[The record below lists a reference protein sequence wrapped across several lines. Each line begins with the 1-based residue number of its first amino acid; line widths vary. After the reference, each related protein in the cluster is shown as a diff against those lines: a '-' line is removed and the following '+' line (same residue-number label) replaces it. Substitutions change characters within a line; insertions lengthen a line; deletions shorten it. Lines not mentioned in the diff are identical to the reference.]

1 MSESKHEAP
10 PIDEGGLRAPP
21 HLKGWRKAWW
31 WFDFIILV
39 KLARLRFVAVLVAI
53 GAGIT
58 QWDTLVAH
66 YEKWTRPSGDAAHV
80 AGDSEWFCPM
90 HPSVVRDNSK
100 DKCPVCFM
108 PLSKRKKG
116 EANDEALPA
125 GVVSRVQLSPYRV
138 VLAGVQT
145 WPVAYV
151 PLTKQITAVGYVDF
165 NERGFKTVSARV
177 KGRIDSLISSETGKL
192 VAAEDELAAI
202 YSPELNVTVQTLVDA
217 QKRNNADLVKSS
229 QQRLRLLG
237 ISDDQIDRILKTGEA
252 NTHLRIRS
260 PISGHIVKK
269 YVREGQYVDEGMPLY
284 DIADLSTVWIQ
295 AQVYEHD
302 FRFLPAEHHGDV
314 SAERLPVTAITQA
327 YPDEP
332 FHGFLSFIYP
342 HVDQETRTVT
352 VRFEIAN
359 PGHMLRPGTTAEVM
373 IDVPPSR
380 VPAIARAAAREDAE
394 TSAAENG
401 EATTAS
407 SSRERLEH
415 GELLAV
421 PEGSIIDTGRQ
432 KIVYRQVL
440 PGEFEGVLVQL
451 GPRMAGPNDVTFFPV
466 LSGLE
471 EGEVIVTS
479 GSFLVDAETRLNP
492 AAGSI
497 YIGGSSGGGSMPSK
511 TVRPSTPEDT
521 DAKIDLALAKLKPED
536 RKLAAS
542 QKFCP
547 ILTESRLGSMGV
559 PIKVM
564 VNDQPVFVCCN
575 GCTKQA
581 AKEADATLKK
591 VADLR
596 SGKKQDVEK
605 KSAATNTASP
615 SAKSAMSPKQEKIA
629 KALAKLSPED
639 RAAAEKQRLC
649 VVMKK
654 SELGSMGV
662 PIKLMQDGKPLFLC
676 CEGCVDAAL
685 EKWPTA
691 KLAEKPAE
699 NEKR

>member
-1 MSESKHEAP
+1 MSEFKHAAP

-58 QWDTLVAH
+58 QWDMLVAH
-66 YEKWTRPSGDAAHV
+66 YEKLTRPVGDTAHV
-80 AGDSEWFCPM
+80 VGDVEWFCPM
-90 HPSVVRDNSK
+90 HPSVVRDNGQ

-116 EANDEALPA
+116 AASDEALPA

-151 PLTKQITAVGYVDF
+151 SLTKQITAVGYVDF

-192 VAAEDELAAI
+192 VASGDELASI

-217 QKRNNADLVKSS
+217 QKRNNADLLKSS
-229 QQRLRLLG
+229 RNRLHLLD
-237 ISDDQIDRILKTGEA
+237 ISDEQIDGILKTGVS

-284 DIADLSTVWIQ
+284 DIADLSSVWIQ

-302 FRFLPAEHHGDV
+302 FRFLPAEQHGDV
-314 SAERLPVTAITQA
+314 SAERLPVMAITQA
-327 YPDEP
+327 FPDEP

-352 VRFEIAN
+352 VRFEIPN
-359 PGHMLRPGTTAEVM
+359 PGHKLRPGTTAEVL
-373 IDVPPSR
+373 IEVPPAR
-380 VPAIARAAAREDAE
+380 VPAIARAVANNEEGEIGRGGEREK
-394 TSAAENG
+394 
-401 EATTAS
+401 AT
-407 SSRERLEH
+407 RLER
-415 GELLAV
+415 GEVLAV

-451 GPRMAGPNDVTFFPV
+451 GPRMVGPNDVTFFPV
-466 LSGLE
+466 LSGLVA
-471 EGEVIVTS
+471 GELIVTS

-497 YIGGSSGGGSMPSK
+497 YVGGSSGGGSTPSK
-511 TVRPSTPEDT
+511 SVRPSTPEDAN
-521 DAKIDLALAKLKPED
+521 AKIDLALAKLSPDD

-542 QKFCP
+542 QKYCP
-547 ILTESRLGSMGV
+547 VLTESRLGSMGV
-559 PIKVM
+559 PIKVL
-564 VNDQPVFVCCN
+564 VKDQPVFVCCS

-591 VADLR
+591 VANLR
-596 SGKKQDVEK
+596 AGKKPAGEKGKVEEK
-605 KSAATNTASP
+605 TPASTRLT
-615 SAKSAMSPKQEKIA
+615 PKQEKIA
-629 KALAKLSPED
+629 KALAKLSPAD
-639 RAAAEKQRLC
+639 RTAAEKQKFCAVLP
-649 VVMKK
+649 K
-654 SELGSMGV
+654 SELGSMGP
-662 PIKLMQDGKPLFLC
+662 PIKLMHDGQPLFLC
-676 CEGCVDAAL
+676 CESCFDAAL

-691 KLAEKPAE
+691 KRAEKVA
-699 NEKR
+699 R

>member
-1 MSESKHEAP
+1 MSETKHEVP

-66 YEKWTRPSGDAAHV
+66 YEKLTRPAGDAAHV
-80 AGDSEWFCPM
+80 TGDFEWFCPM
-90 HPSVVRDNSK
+90 HPSVVRDNGK
-100 DKCPVCFM
+100 EKCPVCFM

-116 EANDEALPA
+116 AASDEVLPA

-192 VAAEDELAAI
+192 VAAGDELASI
-202 YSPELNVTVQTLVDA
+202 YSPELNVTVQTLLDA
-217 QKRNNADLVKSS
+217 QKRNNADLLKSS
-229 QQRLRLLG
+229 RNRLHLLD
-237 ISDDQIDRILKTGEA
+237 ISDEQIDGILKTGES

-284 DIADLSTVWIQ
+284 DIADLSSVWIQ

-302 FRFLPAEHHGDV
+302 FRFLPAEQHGDV
-314 SAERLPVTAITQA
+314 SAERLPVMAITQA
-327 YPDEP
+327 FPDEP

-352 VRFEIAN
+352 VRFEIPN
-359 PGHMLRPGTTAEVM
+359 PGHKLRPGTTAEVM
-373 IDVPPSR
+373 IDVPPTR
-380 VPAIARAAAREDAE
+380 VPAIAHAVANKEEGEMGREGD
-394 TSAAENG
+394 G
-401 EATTAS
+401 EMAT
-407 SSRERLEH
+407 RLDR
-415 GELLAV
+415 GEVLAV

-451 GPRMAGPNDVTFFPV
+451 GPRMTGPNDVTFFPV

-471 EGEVIVTS
+471 AGEVIVTS

-497 YIGGSSGGGSMPSK
+497 YIGGSSGGSTPSK
-511 TVRPSTPEDT
+511 TVRPSTPADT
-521 DAKIDLALAKLKPED
+521 DAKIDLALAKLNPED

-547 ILTESRLGSMGV
+547 VLTESRLGSMGV

-564 VNDQPVFVCCN
+564 VKDQPVFVCCG

-581 AKEADATLKK
+581 TKEADATLRK

-596 SGKKQDVEK
+596 AGKKSVGEK
-605 KSAATNTASP
+605 GKVGEKTPAST
-615 SAKSAMSPKQEKIA
+615 KLTPKQEKIS
-629 KALAKLSPED
+629 KALAKLSPAD
-639 RAAAEKQRLC
+639 RTAAEKQKFCAVLP
-649 VVMKK
+649 K
-654 SELGSMGV
+654 SELGSMGT
-662 PIKLMQDGKPLFLC
+662 PIKLLRDGQPLFLC
-676 CEGCVDAAL
+676 CESCLDSAL

-691 KLAEKPAE
+691 KRAEKVS
-699 NEKR
+699 R